1 MEVKELAKTLE
12 LVFITDLGKP
22 ARLSIEQP
30 KEPIDPV
37 AVKAAMDQIIASNAF
52 YTVNGNLATVSVARV
67 IERNVT
73 EHELS

>member
-1 MEVKELAKTLE
+1 MAKTLE
-12 LVFITDLGKP
+12 LVFTTDLGKP
-22 ARLSIEQP
+22 ARLTIEQP

-37 AVKAAMDQIIASNAF
+37 AIKAAMEQIIASNAF
-52 YTVNGNLATVSVARV
+52 YTINGNLASVDVARV